1 MNNRLQNI
9 QTNYITQLFSPED
22 DVLKAARESIPDDIK
37 HMCLSAS
44 EAQILAVLI
53 RLGGYK
59 KIIEVGTLAG
69 YTSII
74 LARAAAKNAVGQEGA
89 QIITLEKSTENAAMA
104 SKNIAAS
111 EVANNIK
118 LIHGDAHATL
128 ANLASD
134 APYDAIFI
142 DADKSGYPKYL
153 DWAEKN
159 IRKGGLIIG
168 DNTFLFGEVFED
180 EAKNPRYKNM
190 YAAMREF
197 NKRLAD
203 KSKYTSIIIPTFE
216 GLTIAVKEF

>member
-1 MNNRLQNI
+1 MNLREENKAI
-9 QTNYITQLFSPED
+9 NYITQLFSPED

-74 LARAAAKNAVGQEGA
+74 MARAADKNAAGQEAA
-89 QIITLEKSTENAAMA
+89 QIITLEKSAENAAMA
-104 SKNIAAS
+104 SKNIKLS
-111 EVANNIK
+111 DVAKNIK
-118 LIHGDAHATL
+118 LIQGDAHATL
-128 ANLASD
+128 ADLASD

-153 DWAEKN
+153 DWAEQN

-168 DNTFLFGEVFED
+168 DNTFLFGEVFEGVPQ
-180 EAKNPRYKNM
+180 NPRYKNM
-190 YAAMREF
+190 HAAMREF
-197 NKRLAD
+197 NSRLAD
-203 KSKYTSIIIPTFE
+203 KSKYTSIIIPTLE